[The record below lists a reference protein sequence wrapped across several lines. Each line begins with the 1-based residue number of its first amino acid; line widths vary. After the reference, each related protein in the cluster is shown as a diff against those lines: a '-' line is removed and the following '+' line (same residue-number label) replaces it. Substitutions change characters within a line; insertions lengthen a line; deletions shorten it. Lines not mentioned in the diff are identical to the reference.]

1 MTRRIPNPKN
11 SAARSILRLALS
23 YAASN
28 PTANLPRLLRLARVA
43 ALKEDHR
50 RQIDELQRIL
60 KDNPVIYGYA
70 TNLLQR
76 SHPNVRERLIYNWF
90 VH

>member
-43 ALKEDHR
+43 ALKEGPLWPTISGGRAGAPSR
-50 RQIDELQRIL
+50 RFRRPARTAGRDPLKSNGRII
-60 KDNPVIYGYA
+60 KG
-70 TNLLQR
+70 
-76 SHPNVRERLIYNWF
+76 
-90 VH
+90 